1 MLTGLQLSSFACKCV
16 FYRPEHNARGDPM
29 ELNFGDLD
37 RAQRL
42 NEKNWFI
49 CHVILFTPRVMVI
62 KMSIMAQFFVFA
74 AHGSKMP
81 VTFWTKYLLF

>member
-1 MLTGLQLSSFACKCV
+1 MRVKQVIYQKAIYV
-16 FYRPEHNARGDPM
+16 NRIAIV
-29 ELNFGDLD
+29 NFGDLD

-42 NEKNWFI
+42 NEKNRFI